1 MRKFSFLFAFL
12 LSVMGVTQAWAQK
25 ALPYSYDFST
35 SLESEGWTTSNLAS
49 GGGVTNGEFKFKYST
64 NPPQYLF
71 SPELATSSNAIKV
84 SFNYRAYLSS
94 SEESFKVGYS
104 STDNEISS
112 FSWDEEVKT
121 KVTTNQTYEKE
132 FPAGTKYIAIAYT
145 ANDMYYLYV
154 DNFKVDLVING
165 PGFAVEGYANGGNVD
180 FGLAE
185 AGATKTL
192 TLLNPGTES
201 VTVGIAA
208 TGGFSVSP
216 ASVTIAAKGS
226 ETVTVTM
233 PNADATG
240 TLTFSP
246 AGLDAV
252 VLNLS
257 VDVFDPTNKFFED
270 FAYAT
275 GEDTPDATTNELP
288 GWEINNSTQ
297 TLKFYQSNIYYWAA
311 GDESANIVSPKLTV
325 SGENEK
331 LYVKAY
337 ANGNSSQGIY
347 SNVSL
352 VVSYSADK
360 ENWIDL
366 SPTIGKNDFDERYV
380 FKTFS
385 FSGIPAGDYYFRFAI
400 SDVAIDF
407 VYGFTEAHV
416 EPSAVITNVMLP
428 GEFNGWQGDQNEL
441 TYDATTKAYKGVLDL
456 TNTTADQQFK
466 LLVRAEGYD
475 NDIYLGW
482 QQNGTA
488 LTIDAPEGWVVDYSN
503 DNLYLLNSATNYK
516 TYDVT
521 AKWTE
526 SADATTGWTLTIA
539 GKDERYNTYTATF
552 ADNAGWG
559 NIYAYTWTGEGAD
572 KVEQLGAW
580 PGKKLE
586 LNADGKYEVTVLGDE
601 APSYIVFHNNNGT
614 QTENLEFINGNEY
627 NNAVLTSFAATF
639 VNAAGWDNVYA
650 YVWSGEGSS
659 ATNKVLG
666 DWPGTKL
673 TAGTDGKFAVSF
685 EAIEAPEKIIFNN
698 GNNGKQTGNLAF
710 VDAKEYELFY
720 EGFTHAD
727 GVVQDGDLEGWTVD
741 EAHVGAS
748 GFYGTVQYY
757 NNSIFY
763 YLVLD
768 KDLPSGAPEDI
779 AGYVITP
786 KLHVEGT
793 DDRMSFKAYHNQGTL
808 TVQYS
813 SDKQNW
819 STINYTGNVDT
830 SFSDIYINGIPEGD
844 WYIKF
849 VLENICIDE
858 VHGFTLAADTKTLA
872 LDEAATEN
880 QVVAGT
886 YDEVTVA
893 FTMQAGKFAAICLPF
908 ATTTTALGEGV
919 KAWAFTGYDGNISLT
934 TTNDLEAGKPYVVYA
949 ANGVNGFNFQNV
961 TIASNEA
968 GSVEQGAA
976 TFQGS
981 YVKMPAG
988 TMMGMYGV
996 TPAGKIQKAGES
1008 ATMKAFRGYFD
1019 LPTNT
1024 QNVKVSFD
1032 GIATGIDAAEVFGTE
1047 NGEMYDL
1054 QGRRVNNAQKGIY
1067 IQNGKKFVVK

>member
-49 GGGVTNGEFKFKYST
+49 GGGVTTSGEFRFVYST
-64 NPPQYLF
+64 NPSQYLF

-84 SFNYRAYLSS
+84 SFNYRAYSS
-94 SEESFKVGYS
+94 SYEESFKVGYS

-145 ANDMYYLYV
+145 ANDKYYLYV

-180 FGLAE
+180 FVLEE

-216 ASVTIAAKGS
+216 ANVTIAAKGS
-226 ETVTVTM
+226 ETITVTM

-311 GDESANIVSPKLTV
+311 DDESANIVSPKLTV

-441 TYDATTKAYKGVLDL
+441 TYDATAKAYTGVLDL
-456 TNTTADQQFK
+456 SNTTADQQFK

-601 APSYIVFHNNNGT
+601 APSYIIFHNNNGT

-627 NNAVLTSFAATF
+627 NNAVLTQFAVTY
-639 VNAAGWDNVYA
+639 VNAAGWTDVYA
-650 YVWSGEGSS
+650 YVWSGDGNTAS
-659 ATNKVLG
+659 NKALG
-666 DWPGTKL
+666 EWPGTKL
-673 TAGTDGKFAVSF
+673 TAGADGKYAVEF

-698 GNNGKQTGNLAF
+698 GNGKQTGNLAF
-710 VDAKEYELFY
+710 VNEKDYELFY
-720 EGFTHAD
+720 EGFDVD
-727 GVVQDGDLEGWTVD
+727 GNRRVTATDLPGWENDLTEHEDAEGY
-741 EAHVGAS
+741 
-748 GFYGTVQYY
+748 FGTLQYY
-757 NNSIFY
+757 NGTVFY
-763 YLVLD
+763 YLSVTGD
-768 KDLPSGAPEDI
+768 NDA
-779 AGYVITP
+779 YMITP

-793 DDRMSFKAYHNQGTL
+793 A
-808 TVQYS
+808 
-813 SDKQNW
+813 DKM
-819 STINYTGNVDT
+819 V
-830 SFSDIYINGIPEGD
+830 FSGYINGSGEIKVYYSADKNSWTTVSTTPYLSSTEQEITISNIPEGD

-849 VLENICIDE
+849 ELGNAAINYVYGYE
-858 VHGFTLAADTKTLA
+858 LAASSTTLA
-872 LDEAATEN
+872 LTEAATEN
-880 QVVAGT
+880 EVVAGA
-886 YDEVTVA
+886 YDEVTVE
-893 FTMQAGKFAAICLPF
+893 FTMGAGKFAAICLPF
-908 ATTTTALGEGV
+908 ATTATALGEGV
-919 KAWAFTGYDGNISLT
+919 KVWEFTGYDGNISLT

-988 TMMGMYGV
+988 TMTGKFGV
-996 TPAGKIQKAGES
+996 TPEGMIKKAGEGAS
-1008 ATMKAFRGYFD
+1008 MKAFRAYFEGITPNAK
-1019 LPTNT
+1019 LAC
-1024 QNVKVSFD
+1024 D
-1032 GIATGIDAAEVFGTE
+1032 GVIIGEATGIDTIENAELT
-1047 NGEMYDL
+1047 GELYDL

>member
-35 SLESEGWTTSNLAS
+35 SLESEGWTTANLAS
-49 GGGVTNGEFKFKYST
+49 GGGVTTDGEFKFKYST

-84 SFNYRAYLSS
+84 SFNYRAYSS
-94 SEESFKVGYS
+94 SYEESFKVGCS

-121 KVTTNQTYEKE
+121 KATTNQTYEKE

-145 ANDMYYLYV
+145 ANDKYYLYV

-180 FGLAE
+180 FVLEE
-185 AGATKTL
+185 AGDTKTL

-233 PNADATG
+233 PNTDATG
-240 TLTFSP
+240 TLTFTP

-252 VLNLS
+252 TLNLS
-257 VDVFDPTNKFFED
+257 CEILDLNDASKYLFDFED
-270 FAYAT
+270 GNWPEGWTDHTNWNIVERDGNYYAENPSEWNNMVFAPLHVTKGDKLYIKAKKL
-275 GEDTPDATTNELP
+275 ATTARLRMYY
-288 GWEINNSTQ
+288 NNGEWSSAYDLISQITSSEEYSIAEF
-297 TLKFYQSNIYYWAA
+297 TVP
-311 GDESANIVSPKLTV
+311 DEAF
-325 SGENEK
+325 G
-331 LYVKAY
+331 
-337 ANGNSSQGIY
+337 
-347 SNVSL
+347 
-352 VVSYSADK
+352 SAD
-360 ENWIDL
+360 ELDELLLALYGGELSIDYIYGL
-366 SPTIGKNDFDERYV
+366 SKP
-380 FKTFS
+380 S
-385 FSGIPAGDYYFRFAI
+385 S
-400 SDVAIDF
+400 
-407 VYGFTEAHV
+407 

-601 APSYIVFHNNNGT
+601 APSYIIFHNNNGT

-627 NNAVLTSFAATF
+627 NNAVLTQFAVTY
-639 VNAAGWDNVYA
+639 VNAAGWTDVYA
-650 YVWSGEGSS
+650 YVWSGDGNTAS
-659 ATNKVLG
+659 NKALG
-666 DWPGTKL
+666 EWPGTKL
-673 TAGTDGKFAVSF
+673 TAGADGKYAVEF

-698 GNNGKQTGNLAF
+698 GNGKQTGNLAF
-710 VDAKEYELFY
+710 VNEKDYELFY
-720 EGFTHAD
+720 EGFDVNGNRRVTAT
-727 GVVQDGDLEGWTVD
+727 DLPGWENDLTEHEEAEGY
-741 EAHVGAS
+741 
-748 GFYGTVQYY
+748 YGTLQYY
-757 NNSIFY
+757 NGTVFY
-763 YLVLD
+763 YLSVD
-768 KDLPSGAPEDI
+768 GDNDA
-779 AGYVITP
+779 YMITP

-793 DDRMSFKAYHNQGTL
+793 ADKM
-808 TVQYS
+808 VYS
-813 SDKQNW
+813 
-819 STINYTGNVDT
+819 G
-830 SFSDIYINGIPEGD
+830 YINGDGEIKVYYSADKNSWTTVSTTPYLSTTEKEITISNIPEGD

-849 VLENICIDE
+849 ELGNGAINYVYGYE
-858 VHGFTLAADTKTLA
+858 LASESTYLA
-872 LDEAATEN
+872 LSENDEESM
-880 QVVAGT
+880 VVAGT
-886 YDEVTVA
+886 YDEVTVE
-893 FTMQAGKFAAICLPF
+893 FTMGAGKFAAICLPF

-919 KAWAFTGYDGNISLT
+919 KAWAFNGYDGNISLT

-981 YVKMPAG
+981 YVKMVAG
-988 TMMGMYGV
+988 TMIGKYGV
-996 TPAGKIQKAGES
+996 TPDGMIKKAGS
-1008 ATMKAFRGYFD
+1008 GASMKAFRAYFEGITPNAK
-1019 LPTNT
+1019 LAC
-1024 QNVKVSFD
+1024 D
-1032 GIATGIDAAEVFGTE
+1032 GVIIGEATGIDTIENAELT
-1047 NGEMYDL
+1047 GELYDL
-1054 QGRRVNNAQKGIY
+1054 QGRRVNNAQKGLY

>member
-49 GGGVTNGEFKFKYST
+49 GGGVTTSGEFRFVYST
-64 NPPQYLF
+64 NPSQYLF

-84 SFNYRAYLSS
+84 SFNYRAYSS
-94 SEESFKVGYS
+94 SYEESFKVGYS

-145 ANDMYYLYV
+145 ANDKYYLYV

-180 FGLAE
+180 FVLEE

-216 ASVTIAAKGS
+216 ANVTIAAKGS
-226 ETVTVTM
+226 ETITVTM

-311 GDESANIVSPKLTV
+311 DDESANIVSPKLTV

-441 TYDATTKAYKGVLDL
+441 TYDATAKAYTGVLDL
-456 TNTTADQQFK
+456 SNTTADQQFK

-586 LNADGKYEVTVLGDE
+586 QNADGKYEVTVLGDE
-601 APSYIVFHNNNGT
+601 APSYIIFHNNNGT

-627 NNAVLTSFAATF
+627 NNAVLTQFAVTY
-639 VNAAGWDNVYA
+639 VNAAGWTDVYA
-650 YVWSGEGSS
+650 YVWSGDGNTAS
-659 ATNKVLG
+659 NKALG
-666 DWPGTKL
+666 EWPGTKL
-673 TAGTDGKFAVSF
+673 TAGADGKYAVEF

-698 GNNGKQTGNLAF
+698 GNGKQTGNLAF
-710 VDAKEYELFY
+710 VNEKDYELFY
-720 EGFTHAD
+720 EGFDVD
-727 GVVQDGDLEGWTVD
+727 GNRRVTATDLPGWENDLTEHEDAEGY
-741 EAHVGAS
+741 
-748 GFYGTVQYY
+748 FGTLQYY
-757 NNSIFY
+757 NGTVFY
-763 YLVLD
+763 YLSVTGD
-768 KDLPSGAPEDI
+768 NDA
-779 AGYVITP
+779 YMITP

-793 DDRMSFKAYHNQGTL
+793 A
-808 TVQYS
+808 
-813 SDKQNW
+813 DKM
-819 STINYTGNVDT
+819 V
-830 SFSDIYINGIPEGD
+830 FSGYINGSGEIKVYYSADKNSWTTVSTTPYLSSTEQEITISNIPEGD

-849 VLENICIDE
+849 ELGNAAINYVYGYE
-858 VHGFTLAADTKTLA
+858 LAASSTTLA
-872 LDEAATEN
+872 LTEAATEN
-880 QVVAGT
+880 EVVAGA
-886 YDEVTVA
+886 YDEVTVE
-893 FTMQAGKFAAICLPF
+893 FTMGAGKFAAICLPF
-908 ATTTTALGEGV
+908 ATTATALGEGV
-919 KAWAFTGYDGNISLT
+919 KVWEFTGYDGNISLT

-988 TMMGMYGV
+988 TMTGKFGV
-996 TPAGKIQKAGES
+996 TPEGMIKKAGEGAS
-1008 ATMKAFRGYFD
+1008 MKAFRAYFEGITPNAK
-1019 LPTNT
+1019 LAC
-1024 QNVKVSFD
+1024 D
-1032 GIATGIDAAEVFGTE
+1032 GVIIGEATGIDTIENAELT
-1047 NGEMYDL
+1047 GELYDL

>member
-35 SLESEGWTTSNLAS
+35 TLESEGWTTANLFS
-49 GGGVTNGEFKFKYST
+49 GGGITDDGEFRFKYST

-84 SFNYRAYLSS
+84 SFNYRAHSS
-94 SEESFKVGYS
+94 SYEESFKVGCS

-145 ANDMYYLYV
+145 ANDKYYLYV

-165 PGFAVEGYANGGNVD
+165 PGFAVEGYFNGGNVD

-441 TYDATTKAYKGVLDL
+441 TYDATAKAYKGVLDL

-521 AKWTE
+521 AKWTA

-601 APSYIVFHNNNGT
+601 APAYIIFHNNNGT

-627 NNAVLTSFAATF
+627 NNAVLTQFAVTY
-639 VNAAGWDNVYA
+639 VNAAGWTDVYA
-650 YVWSGEGSS
+650 YVWSEDGNTASNKALGE
-659 ATNKVLG
+659 
-666 DWPGTKL
+666 WPGTKL
-673 TAGTDGKFAVSF
+673 TAGADGKYAVEF

-698 GNNGKQTGNLAF
+698 GNGNGKQTGNLAF
-710 VDAKEYELFY
+710 VNEKDYELFY
-720 EGFTHAD
+720 EGFDVD
-727 GVVQDGDLEGWTVD
+727 GNRRVTATDLPGWENDLTEHD
-741 EAHVGAS
+741 EAEGY
-748 GFYGTVQYY
+748 FGTLQYY
-757 NNSIFY
+757 NGTVFY
-763 YLVLD
+763 YLSVD
-768 KDLPSGAPEDI
+768 GDNDA
-779 AGYVITP
+779 YMITP

-793 DDRMSFKAYHNQGTL
+793 A
-808 TVQYS
+808 
-813 SDKQNW
+813 DKM
-819 STINYTGNVDT
+819 V
-830 SFSDIYINGIPEGD
+830 FSGYINGSGEIKVYYSADKNSWTTVSTTPYLSSTEQEITISNIPEGD

-849 VLENICIDE
+849 ELGNGAINYVYGYE
-858 VHGFTLAADTKTLA
+858 LASESTYLA
-872 LDEAATEN
+872 LSENDEESK
-880 QVVAGT
+880 VVAGT
-886 YDEVTVA
+886 YDEVTVE
-893 FTMQAGKFAAICLPF
+893 FTMGAGKFAAICLPF

-919 KAWAFTGYDGNISLT
+919 KAWAFNGYDGNISLT

-988 TMMGMYGV
+988 TMTGKYGV
-996 TPAGKIQKAGES
+996 TPDGKIMKAGANAS
-1008 ATMKAFRGYFD
+1008 MKAFRGYFD
-1019 LPTNT
+1019 LPTSAES
-1024 QNVKVSFD
+1024 VKVSFD
-1032 GIATGIDAAEVFGTE
+1032 SPTGIEAAEVMEALT
-1047 NGEMYDL
+1047 GELYDL